1 MAGNKRPIKKQNN
14 NPPATFQQI
23 AELRDSIG
31 KVVNRIEENQK
42 VVSLV
47 FDMLI
52 AKGVTTVEEI
62 NNMHSISEKNR
73 YVHHN
78 SMVRLR
84 KDGVSGTDENYL
96 DTLAGIVCEY
106 MNGCKLEL
114 ADLNYRIFPL
124 PDMLAEQFGMF
135 QGILAHKLAL
145 PVVEEPVAV
154 VSQNEAEPVTP

>member
-14 NPPATFQQI
+14 NPPATFRQI

-52 AKGVTTVEEI
+52 DKGVVTVEEI
-62 NNMHSISEKNR
+62 NNMHTNSEKNR
-73 YVHHN
+73 YVRHN
-78 SMVRLR
+78 TMVTLR
-84 KDGVSGTDENYL
+84 EMDIQIITEEIDL
-96 DTLAGIVCEY
+96 DTLATVICGWMQKCS
-106 MNGCKLEL
+106 LDL
-114 ADLNYRIFPL
+114 ADLNFRIFDL
-124 PDMLAEQFGMF
+124 PNMLTNKFGQF
-135 QGILAHKLAL
+135 QSILAHKLAL

-154 VSQNEAEPVTP
+154 VSQNEVDL